1 MPSVQT
7 VLGNGVDLGPLERF
21 MSSRSHP
28 ALFEATRLALLL
40 PRPTGGGIPVP
51 VDLVHFC
58 KSNLDKNFWILR
70 ELGRH
75 LVLVDHGVPDL
86 SRCPEGVPT

>member
-1 MPSVQT
+1 
-7 VLGNGVDLGPLERF
+7 
-21 MSSRSHP
+21 MSSRS
-28 ALFEATRLALLL
+28 LFEVTRSALLL

-58 KSNLDKNFWILR
+58 KSNLDKNFWMLR

-75 LVLVDHGVPDL
+75 VILVEHGADLPDFG
-86 SRCPEGVPT
+86 RCPEGIGV

>member
-1 MPSVQT
+1 
-7 VLGNGVDLGPLERF
+7 
-21 MSSRSHP
+21 MSSRS
-28 ALFEATRLALLL
+28 LFEVTRSALLL

-51 VDLVHFC
+51 VGPVHFC

-75 LVLVDHGVPDL
+75 LVLVDHWVGLPEFG
-86 SRCPEGVPT
+86 RCPEEIPI